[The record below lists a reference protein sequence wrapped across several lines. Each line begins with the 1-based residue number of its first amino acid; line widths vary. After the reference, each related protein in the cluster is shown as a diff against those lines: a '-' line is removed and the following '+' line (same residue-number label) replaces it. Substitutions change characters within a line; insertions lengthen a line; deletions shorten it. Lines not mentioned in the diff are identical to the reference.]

1 MEQEM
6 TTKLSIFFLNIFRN
20 SIRKKLN
27 LSCLSSIFFWLL
39 ILPLAV
45 QARVITDMSGKT
57 VTIPDTVSKVVAVS
71 PPGTYLLYAIDP
83 LIIGGL
89 NFPLWENE
97 KKYTIKEYGRLPVIG
112 GLAGQGRTLNREVLL
127 QVKPDFIVYW
137 AWKDD
142 ATSRKFQESLASFHF
157 PLVSVRL
164 DSIEDYPDAL
174 RFLADALNRKDR
186 GEILYKYAMDTL
198 TEAKAIAARIPDDK
212 KTTVYYAEGTDGLS
226 TERAGSIHAEL
237 IPLAGGIN
245 VHKGEQID
253 RYGMEKISM
262 EQLLIY
268 DPEVIL
274 VKEKS
279 FFDTVYMDPRWKN
292 LRAVRDKHVYL
303 IPYVPFNWFDRPP
316 SFMRLLGVKW
326 LLNTLYPNLCK
337 IDMVAETRAFY
348 ALFLGVNLSDKDAL
362 EVLNR

>member
-1 MEQEM
+1 M
-6 TTKLSIFFLNIFRN
+6 TTLLSIFPFNIFRKSTRN
-20 SIRKKLN
+20 KLN
-27 LSCLSSIFFWLL
+27 QPCLIAIFLCLL
-39 ILPLAV
+39 ILPPAA
-45 QARVITDMSGKT
+45 QARVIVDMSGKT
-57 VTIPDTVSKVVAVS
+57 VTIPDSISKVVAVS

-83 LIIGGL
+83 MMIGGL

-97 KKYTIKEYGRLPVIG
+97 RKYTIKEYGRLPVIG

-142 ATSRKFQESLASFHF
+142 ATSRKFQESLASLHF

-164 DSIEDYPDAL
+164 DSIDYYPDAL
-174 RFLADALNRKDR
+174 RFLADIVNRKNR
-186 GEILYKYAMDTL
+186 GETLYSYAMNTL
-198 TEAKAIAARIPDDK
+198 TEAKAIAASIPDDQ

-226 TERAGSIHAEL
+226 TEQGGSVHAEL

-245 VHKGEQID
+245 VHKGEQLD

-262 EQLLIY
+262 EQLLLY

-274 VKEKS
+274 VKEKA
-279 FFDTVYMDPRWKN
+279 FFDTVYTEPRWRN
-292 LRAVRDKHVYL
+292 LRAVREQHVYL
-303 IPYVPFNWFDRPP
+303 IPFKPFNWFDRPP

-326 LLNTLYPNLCK
+326 LLAALHPDLCP
-337 IDMVAETRAFY
+337 IDMMAETKAFY
-348 ALFLGVNLSDKDAL
+348 KLFLGVSLSDKDVR